1 MEEEG
6 NFPFPTDTAFLS
18 PIESILGPQSKN
30 ESKEP
35 QPPTPTSYLNSE
47 FIEVSNGCKT

>member
-6 NFPFPTDTAFLS
+6 NFLFPTYTAFLS

-30 ESKEP
+30 ESKGP
-35 QPPTPTSYLNSE
+35 QHPHPHQLL
-47 FIEVSNGCKT
+47 KH